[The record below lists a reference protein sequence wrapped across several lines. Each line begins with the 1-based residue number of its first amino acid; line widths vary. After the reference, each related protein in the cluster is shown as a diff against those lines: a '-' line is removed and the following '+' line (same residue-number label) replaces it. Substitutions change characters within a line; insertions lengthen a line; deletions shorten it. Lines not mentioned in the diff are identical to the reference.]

1 MKKQIHLVIIFFL
14 GITLFAGKGGKVSGS
29 LVIIGGALNPDNHA
43 IYNKFIEL
51 GKGKDNIRI
60 AIIPAASINPVK
72 SGQSYIRDFMRY
84 GVPESHIKIFPLAV
98 KDDPSTKEV
107 NEAQWSKNGSNK
119 ELAEEMRQ
127 YNAVFLVGGDQARYR
142 ETLIDGN
149 GRDLP
154 LLESIREIF
163 QKGGVIGG
171 TSAGAAIMSDPMI
184 ISGNA
189 VEAITAGVV
198 FQEIP
203 SGPEPEKKARLT
215 RGFGFFKD
223 GIIDQHFLK
232 RGRMGRLIPAV
243 LHAQKQQKHSLGFGV
258 DEDTAIVYRNHTV
271 EVIGT
276 SGILIIDT
284 STAKMKETQWGP
296 KAENIIL
303 HYLEGGDSFNLETGE
318 FLINAGRKK
327 IKKGKE
333 YYKKYPLDTNIFGK
347 DAVKEILTAGLVD
360 NYQDRSEGLSFTLD
374 KEGSGIGM
382 QFIFKK
388 TDKTIGYFGKIDG
401 KETFSALHVAVDF
414 FPITVSIKPAM

>member
-1 MKKQIHLVIIFFL
+1 
-14 GITLFAGKGGKVSGS
+14 
-29 LVIIGGALNPDNHA
+29 
-43 IYNKFIEL
+43 
-51 GKGKDNIRI
+51 
-60 AIIPAASINPVK
+60 
-72 SGQSYIRDFMRY
+72 
-84 GVPESHIKIFPLAV
+84 
-98 KDDPSTKEV
+98 
-107 NEAQWSKNGSNK
+107 
-119 ELAEEMRQ
+119 
-127 YNAVFLVGGDQARYR
+127 
-142 ETLIDGN
+142 
-149 GRDLP
+149 
-154 LLESIREIF
+154 
-163 QKGGVIGG
+163 VIGG

-184 ISGNA
+184 ISGNP